1 MAVITDA
8 NPASQASV
16 ALEREELF
24 PIREVSR
31 LTGVNPV
38 TLRAWERRYGLI
50 QPTRTESG
58 HRLYS
63 MTEIERVRSIV
74 DWIDRGVAVS
84 KVGKILA
91 KTEPLKVLAHIIPDD
106 LVQADYAQWQQQVQ
120 VAVSAFDDRA
130 LDQVYNQIFSSYSL
144 SVVFQDI
151 LMPLWL
157 QMLQRQDAFG
167 QTSEWLFFDGF
178 LRARVLQRIV
188 ALRGAQPRKVIVSAL
203 AGQCRE
209 LELLVAA
216 LFLSGNDAGVRVL
229 TTASNDEKR
238 GLSREAG
245 AAESFG
251 YEGFA
256 DRARELTGG
265 EGVAVVYDG
274 VGRDTF
280 DESLRALR
288 VRGELVLFGGASG
301 QVPPFDLQRLNAGG
315 SLSVTRPSLTHFM
328 RTPEEREWRYRE
340 LFEALLDGSLRL
352 RIGER
357 FALADAA
364 DAHRALA
371 GRGTTGKL
379 ILVP

>member
-1 MAVITDA
+1 MTVITDA
-8 NPASQASV
+8 DPASQASV

-229 TTASNDEKR
+229 TT
-238 GLSREAG
+238 GQP
-245 AAESFG
+245 
-251 YEGFA
+251 
-256 DRARELTGG
+256 
-265 EGVAVVYDG
+265 
-274 VGRDTF
+274 F
-280 DESLRALR
+280 DELALVCER
-288 VRGELVLFGGASG
+288 IKPQALVLFSNHA
-301 QVPPFDLQRLNAGG
+301 PTADLPRRLNRLAL
-315 SLSVTRPSLTHFM
+315 SLDCQVM
-328 RTPEEREWRYRE
+328 
-340 LFEALLDGSLRL
+340 
-352 RIGER
+352 
-357 FALADAA
+357 
-364 DAHRALA
+364 LA
-371 GRGTTGKL
+371 GDTADLAQDSLAGSSIGCLGNEGATMRQRMTQFLAGTLDT
-379 ILVP
+379 

>member
-8 NPASQASV
+8 DPASQASV

-229 TTASNDEKR
+229 TT
-238 GLSREAG
+238 GQP
-245 AAESFG
+245 
-251 YEGFA
+251 
-256 DRARELTGG
+256 
-265 EGVAVVYDG
+265 
-274 VGRDTF
+274 F
-280 DESLRALR
+280 DELALVCER
-288 VRGELVLFGGASG
+288 IKPQALVLFSNHAPTADLPRRLNRLALSLDCQVMLAGDTADLAQDSLAGSSIGCLGNEGATMR
-301 QVPPFDLQRLNAGG
+301 QRL
-315 SLSVTRPSLTHFM
+315 TQF
-328 RTPEEREWRYRE
+328 
-340 LFEALLDGSLRL
+340 
-352 RIGER
+352 
-357 FALADAA
+357 
-364 DAHRALA
+364 LA
-371 GRGTTGKL
+371 GKL
-379 ILVP
+379 DT

>member
-1 MAVITDA
+1 MPVKTDIH
-8 NPASQASV
+8 PASQASV
-16 ALEREELF
+16 TLEREELF

-91 KTEPLKVLAHIIPDD
+91 RTEPLKALAHIISDD

-120 VAVSAFDDRA
+120 LAVSSFDDRA
-130 LDQVYNQIFSSYSL
+130 LDQVYNQIFSSYAL
-144 SVVFQDI
+144 PVVFHDI

-188 ALRGAQPRKVIVSAL
+188 ALRGTQPRKVVVSAL

-229 TTASNDEKR
+229 TT
-238 GLSREAG
+238 GQP
-245 AAESFG
+245 
-251 YEGFA
+251 
-256 DRARELTGG
+256 
-265 EGVAVVYDG
+265 
-274 VGRDTF
+274 F
-280 DESLRALR
+280 DELALVCER
-288 VRGELVLFGGASG
+288 IKPQALVLFSNHA
-301 QVPPFDLQRLNAGG
+301 PTADLPRRLNRLAL
-315 SLSVTRPSLTHFM
+315 SLDCQVM
-328 RTPEEREWRYRE
+328 
-340 LFEALLDGSLRL
+340 
-352 RIGER
+352 
-357 FALADAA
+357 
-364 DAHRALA
+364 LA
-371 GRGTTGKL
+371 GDTADLAQDSLAGSSIGCLGNEGATMRQRMTQFLAGKL
-379 ILVP
+379 DT